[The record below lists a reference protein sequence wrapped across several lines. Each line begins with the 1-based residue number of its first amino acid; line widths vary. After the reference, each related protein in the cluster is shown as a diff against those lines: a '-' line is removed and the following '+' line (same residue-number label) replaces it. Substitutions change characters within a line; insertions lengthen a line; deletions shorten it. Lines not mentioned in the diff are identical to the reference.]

1 MKSSEYQ
8 PRSGAAQFMLRP
20 DEFCRVCGKHNELVV
35 VIYTED
41 KQEVADG
48 FEICADCIEK
58 LSNIR
63 ERIILK

>member
-1 MKSSEYQ
+1 MKKSEYQ
-8 PRSGAAQFMLRP
+8 PESPGAQFMLRP
-20 DEFCRVCGKHNELVV
+20 DEYCRVCGTHNELVV

>member
-1 MKSSEYQ
+1 MKKSEYQ
-8 PRSGAAQFMLRP
+8 PESTGAQFMLRP
-20 DEFCRVCGKHNELVV
+20 AEYCRVCGKFNELVV

-48 FEICADCIEK
+48 FEVCADCIEK